1 MSNGVVKC
9 LCLLLHLDSV
19 PGVVA
24 LLALGHHVN
33 VLAEEVHQLPLPIW
47 PSGGLKLPL
56 WP

>member
-24 LLALGHHVN
+24 LLALRHHVN
-33 VLAEEVHQLPLPIW
+33 VLAEEVH
-47 PSGGLKLPL
+47 
-56 WP
+56 